1 MILIDTELLQFFL
14 PNIRN
19 HASPSWKIKGQTD
32 FTSVLFI
39 RLYIL
44 GVSIS
49 FTLCFSTCTDVQIHI
64 FIKKEFIVLYLLQCW
79 HYLKYFLMFQN
90 GLLDHLVLYLNNK
103 ILPNYFSRDYF
114 TLAKK
119 NVICTSVTKKYYL
132 KSYCLDYWD
141 FYSWDSSK

>member
-1 MILIDTELLQFFL
+1 MKNKGANRFHKCFIHTPIYSRCFYIIHTLLL
-14 PNIRN
+14 NVYRRTNP
-19 HASPSWKIKGQTD
+19 
-32 FTSVLFI
+32 
-39 RLYIL
+39 YIY
-44 GVSIS
+44 
-49 FTLCFSTCTDVQIHI
+49 
-64 FIKKEFIVLYLLQCW
+64 KKEFIVLYLLQCW